1 MYTVNKY
8 LKKTKNKNKRINKT
22 KRKKNKKYKQ
32 RGGKRKVLECNS
44 YKEIIDFI
52 KREIFIPKTTH
63 EICGSIIQQ
72 SHTETVPKYTVY
84 FHELPIP
91 QGTRPACMYEDYSDG
106 IIWHTHPIKVYPS
119 VEDVLKVIKSKNY
132 MIRVSNIFTPVGLW
146 ELIPEQRLDESSI
159 SEEFI
164 KKIIRI
170 LDSIYFQ
177 TNNGTE
183 YSSYIDRSVEMLTRL
198 LEENNAKTGIRF
210 IRDDMLN

>member
-1 MYTVNKY
+1 MYLVKKY
-8 LKKTKNKNKRINKT
+8 FKKTKNKKT
-22 KRKKNKKYKQ
+22 KNKKYKQ
-32 RGGKRKVLECNS
+32 KGGKRNVFECNS
-44 YKEIIDFI
+44 YEEIIDFI
-52 KREIFIPKTTH
+52 KRKIFIPKTQH

-72 SHTETVPKYTVY
+72 LPSETVPKYTVY

-91 QGTRPACMYEDYSDG
+91 EGDRPACMYEDYSDG
-106 IIWHTHPIKVYPS
+106 IIWHTHPVKVYPS

-164 KKIIRI
+164 TKLRRI

-177 TNNGTE
+177 TNNGRE
-183 YSSYIDRSVEMLTRL
+183 YSSYIDRSVEMLTRF
-198 LEENNAKTGIRF
+198 LEENNARTRIRF
-210 IRDDMLN
+210 IRYDMLN